1 MLNFHE
7 RSMPEFTLLTTD
19 RGGQKSLIQV
29 SADIKE
35 PVTRQRELMSL
46 LEAMKECN
54 LKYATIVTLNQEE
67 KLETESGR
75 IQILPASFWA
85 LTFSKSSTCAVSF

>member
-1 MLNFHE
+1 MLTFTNE
-7 RSMPEFTLLTTD
+7 VCPSSTLLTTD

-35 PVTRQRELMSL
+35 PVTRQRELRSL